1 MRDAD
6 FVSVS
11 FCTPSRDGWL
21 TIQAARS
28 AALQKAMS
36 AALLNHQ
43 ITELEAQ
50 VQGLGVTGGNTA
62 GQHPQQL
69 QGAAGLNPSARIWG
83 DDDDDARHVPMRA
96 SGAGDFGVIGG
107 GRKAACTSPRPVTAQ
122 RELDED
128 DPQGQDRAPALA
140 VHRGRRP
147 AESQARKMADL
158 GRIDDTPQDSDS
170 VDGGHNT
177 RSESSD
183 DEDDEDMWDTWKIV
197 VLDVSALMW
206 APQSVRRL
214 LARGWEA
221 VLPLEGEQDFSHP
234 SYVSC

>member
-6 FVSVS
+6 FVRIQID
-11 FCTPSRDGWL
+11 TTRKAPWL
-21 TIQAARS
+21 TMKAARS

-43 ITELEAQ
+43 INELEAQ
-50 VQGLGVTGGNTA
+50 VQDLGVTGGDA
-62 GQHPQQL
+62 AAQPQSQQQPRGL
-69 QGAAGLNPSARIWG
+69 SSLNPSARIWG
-83 DDDDDARHVPMRA
+83 DDDVDPRHLSAREPD
-96 SGAGDFGVIGG
+96 AGDFGVIGG
-107 GRKAACTSPRPVTAQ
+107 GRKTAGTSPQPAIAR
-122 RELDED
+122 RELDEASID
-128 DPQGQDRAPALA
+128 RVHEEPQGQHHGAKHRRALENGPAGPQVRKLA
-140 VHRGRRP
+140 N
-147 AESQARKMADL
+147 L

-183 DEDDEDMWDTWKIV
+183 DEGDEDMWDTWKIV

-221 VLPLEGEQDFSHP
+221 VLPLEGE
-234 SYVSC
+234 